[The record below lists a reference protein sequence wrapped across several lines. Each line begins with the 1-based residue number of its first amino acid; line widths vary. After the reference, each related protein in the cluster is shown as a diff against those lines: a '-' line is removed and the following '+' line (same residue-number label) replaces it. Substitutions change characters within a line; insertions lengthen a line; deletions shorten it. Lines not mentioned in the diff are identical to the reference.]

1 MSDQNERALFMAGQR
16 LCAAEARVAELEAA
30 LLGARVLVAYVED
43 MRLWE
48 PHTPEHKTA
57 RHHAYAL
64 AESIALADS
73 NGCERP

>member
-1 MSDQNERALFMAGQR
+1 
-16 LCAAEARVAELEAA
+16 VAELEAA